1 MERILI
7 GVLNI
12 GLTAAILVAVGLVI
26 VWILSWLGMAVPDN
40 IKKIYLVIVAIV
52 VLIQAVSLLFGL
64 PVIGVVR

>member
-7 GVLNI
+7 GLLNI

-26 VWILSWLGMAVPDN
+26 MWILSWLGMQVPDN
-40 IKKIYLVIVAIV
+40 IKKIYLVIVAII

-64 PVIGVVR
+64 PVVGLVR